1 MSCVALRS
9 NAGKGGDSDECESM
23 LARARDD
30 MFEQKPYGGL
40 KRTLGRG

>member
-1 MSCVALRS
+1 MTCVAPRR
-9 NAGKGGDSDECESM
+9 NAGKARDSDERESM
-23 LARARDD
+23 LARTRDD